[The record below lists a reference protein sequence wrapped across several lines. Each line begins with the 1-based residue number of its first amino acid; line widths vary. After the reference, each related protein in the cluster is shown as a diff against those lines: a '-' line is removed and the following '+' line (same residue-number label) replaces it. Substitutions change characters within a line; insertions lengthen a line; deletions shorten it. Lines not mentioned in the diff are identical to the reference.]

1 MLSLIAGEGFFA
13 AGDDQEKVCG
23 MRYRETVGNYWDN
36 HLVYREQQAIVE
48 GIDHRLRHRAGFI
61 LGENLEI

>member
-1 MLSLIAGEGFFA
+1 MLE
-13 AGDDQEKVCG
+13 
-23 MRYRETVGNYWDN
+23 RTYRDIGDN

-48 GIDHRLRHRAGFI
+48 GQDHRLRHRAGFI